1 MKLALTP
8 FQQSVVTASRVDR
21 KVVNTFRLLLSC
33 ACLLEICYLLLIVC
47 SLLPS
52 LHLSSTP
59 LVAGWSRIPVFATIE
74 HAFLQQAWLSSTLL
88 GATFLGLIGIYIVA
102 SFGLSRISPIGVARG
117 WLYFL
122 LGTAFLFG
130 VTLLFQP
137 MLFSDDVFTFMFTG
151 RLLSIYHLNPWTTI
165 PASIPNDP
173 YLVWVV
179 SGRATFNVF
188 GPLWLDITAG
198 LSSISSNPVVSLF
211 IFKGFIL
218 LTHLLNSLLV
228 WSILSQIAPERRALG
243 TLLYAWCPLA
253 LIELA
258 GSGHSEGPLLS
269 LLLLATLCYVK
280 LQHHRPRSDKPL
292 RLSWWM
298 LNMGY
303 RRQPQGFVATRPWIG
318 AGRQPQGFVAT
329 RVSPIGAG
337 RQPQGFV
344 ATRELFL
351 HLGTLLLFGLAL
363 SINLIALLVVPL
375 YIWFDLRAERSIAR
389 VCLSF
394 CWQILVVLLPEV
406 LLIASFWTGAET
418 FFNLTSSVD
427 MDHFV
432 HAPVGILAAPL
443 HSLYRAFTPH
453 GVSVVLNPDLAADVT
468 IRASAALIFIVLYAN
483 LFSKVRAAPTTLEEM
498 RKSPTAD
505 QLQVPGIDVL
515 LSCSGTAVFWYLI
528 LISGWFWPWYILW
541 MLWPFVLWRFNTFS
555 SAILVLA
562 GTALFIYA
570 FVGFTSTPLA
580 TYQSAIIFGV
590 PLVYLLIVRNRQR
603 HAERTI
609 KTYGGRSQTTKN

>member
-1 MKLALTP
+1 MELALTP
-8 FQQSVVTASRVDR
+8 FQRFITVASRTDR
-21 KVVNTFRLLLSC
+21 KVESTFRLLLSC
-33 ACLLEICYLLLIVC
+33 ACLLEVCYLSLIIC

-59 LVAGWSRIPVFATIE
+59 LAAGWSRIPVFAAIE
-74 HAFLQQAWLSSTLL
+74 HAFLQQAWLSSMLL
-88 GATFLGLIGIYIVA
+88 GATFVGLIGIYIVA
-102 SFGLSRISPIGVARG
+102 SFGLSRIALTERARG

-122 LGTAFLFG
+122 VGTTFLFG

-165 PASIPNDP
+165 PASIPHDP

-198 LSSISSNPVVSLF
+198 LSALSSNPVISLF

-218 LTHLLNSLLV
+218 LTHLFNSLLV
-228 WSILSQIAPERRALG
+228 WSILTQIAPERRALG
-243 TLLYAWCPLA
+243 TLLYTWSPLA

-258 GSGHSEGPLLS
+258 GSGHSEGALLS
-269 LLLLATLCYVK
+269 LLLLATFCYVK
-280 LQHHRPRSDKPL
+280 LQQRRSRLSFPALRSDNPL
-292 RLSWWM
+292 RLSWWTR
-298 LNMGY
+298 LQGY
-303 RRQPQGFVATRPWIG
+303 RRQGQAAVATRRFSYDPG
-318 AGRQPQGFVAT
+318 VD
-329 RVSPIGAG
+329 V
-337 RQPQGFV
+337 
-344 ATRELFL
+344 L

-375 YIWFDLRAERSIAR
+375 YIWFDLRTERSIAR
-389 VCLSF
+389 VSLSF
-394 CWQILVVLLPEV
+394 CWQILIVLLPEV
-406 LLIASFWTGAET
+406 LLIALFWTGAET

-432 HAPVGILAAPL
+432 HAPVGILATPL

-453 GVSVVLNPDLAADVT
+453 GLSVVLNPDLAADVT
-468 IRASAALIFIVLYAN
+468 VRASAALIFVVLYAN
-483 LFSKVRAAPTTLEEM
+483 LFSNVRSAPTTLEEM
-498 RKSPTAD
+498 RKSLTAD
-505 QLQVPGIDVL
+505 QIQVPGFDVL

-590 PLVYLLIVRNRQR
+590 PLVYLLVVRKRQR
-603 HAERTI
+603 HAERTVTI
-609 KTYGGRSQTTKN
+609 HGGRSQTTKN

>member
-1 MKLALTP
+1 M
-8 FQQSVVTASRVDR
+8 R
-21 KVVNTFRLLLSC
+21 NTFRLLLSC
-33 ACLLEICYLLLIVC
+33 ACLLEVCYLLLIVC
-47 SLLPS
+47 SLLPG

-59 LVAGWSRIPVFATIE
+59 LVAGWSRISVFAAIE
-74 HAFLQQAWLSSTLL
+74 HAFLQQAWLSSILL
-88 GATFLGLIGIYIVA
+88 GVTFTGLIGIYIVA
-102 SFGLSRISPIGVARG
+102 SLGLSRIASSEMARS

-122 LGTAFLFG
+122 LGGALIFG

-151 RLLSIYHLNPWTTI
+151 RLLSIYHLNPWVTI

-173 YLVWVV
+173 YLTWVV
-179 SGRATFNVF
+179 SGRETFNIF
-188 GPLWLDITAG
+188 GPLWLDIAAG
-198 LSSISSNPVVSLF
+198 LSTISSSPTTSLF

-218 LTHLLNSLLV
+218 ATHLLNGLLV

-258 GSGHSEGPLLS
+258 GGGHSEGALLS
-269 LLLLATLCYVK
+269 LLLLTTLLYIK
-280 LQHHRPRSDKPL
+280 LQQHPS
-292 RLSWWM
+292 RLSWWTRS
-298 LNMGY
+298 NTSE
-303 RRQPQGFVATRPWIG
+303 RRQGQAAVATRYP
-318 AGRQPQGFVAT
+318 GRHA
-329 RVSPIGAG
+329 
-337 RQPQGFV
+337 
-344 ATRELFL
+344 L
-351 HLGTLLLFGLAL
+351 HLGILLLFGLVL

-375 YIWFDLRAERSIAR
+375 YIWFDLRAERNIAR
-389 VCLSF
+389 VCLGF
-394 CWQILVVLLPEV
+394 CWQILVVLIPEV
-406 LLIASFWTGAET
+406 LFILPFWTGAET

-468 IRASAALIFIVLYAN
+468 VRASAALIFVVLYAN
-483 LFSKVRAAPTTLEEM
+483 LFSKVRAAPTTVEEM

-505 QLQVPGIDVL
+505 QILLPGFDVL
-515 LSCSGTAVFWYLI
+515 LSCSGTAVFWYMI

-570 FVGFTSTPLA
+570 FVGFTSAPLA
-580 TYQSAIIFGV
+580 TYQSAIIFGI
-590 PLVYLLIVRNRQR
+590 PLVYLLIVRSRQR

-609 KTYGGRSQTTKN
+609 KIYGGRSQTTKN

>member
-8 FQQSVVTASRVDR
+8 FQHFITVASRADR
-21 KVVNTFRLLLSC
+21 KVENTFRLLLFC
-33 ACLLEICYLLLIVC
+33 ACLSEVCYLLLIIC

-59 LVAGWSRIPVFATIE
+59 LVVGWSRIPVFAAIE
-74 HAFLQQAWLSSTLL
+74 HAFLQQAWLSSMLL
-88 GATFLGLIGIYIVA
+88 GATFVGLIGIYIVA
-102 SFGLSRISPIGVARG
+102 SFGLSRIALVERARG

-122 LGTAFLFG
+122 VGTTFLFG

-165 PASIPNDP
+165 PASIPHDP

-198 LSSISSNPVVSLF
+198 LSALSSNPIMSLF

-228 WSILSQIAPERRALG
+228 WSILTQIAPERRALG
-243 TLLYAWCPLA
+243 TLLYAWSPLA

-258 GSGHSEGPLLS
+258 GGGHSEGALLS
-269 LLLLATLCYVK
+269 LLLLATFCYVK
-280 LQHHRPRSDKPL
+280 LQQRRSRLSFSGPRSNKPL
-292 RLSWWM
+292 RLSEW
-298 LNMGY
+298 LSL
-303 RRQPQGFVATRPWIG
+303 RVPLRRVEQRQPQGFVATRRFSHDPGID
-318 AGRQPQGFVAT
+318 V
-329 RVSPIGAG
+329 
-337 RQPQGFV
+337 
-344 ATRELFL
+344 L
-351 HLGTLLLFGLAL
+351 HVGTLLLFGLAL

-389 VCLSF
+389 VSLSF
-394 CWQILVVLLPEV
+394 CWQILIILLPEL
-406 LLIASFWTGAET
+406 LLIALFWTGAET
-418 FFNLTSSVD
+418 FFNITSSVD

-453 GVSVVLNPDLAADVT
+453 GLSVVLNPDLAADVT
-468 IRASAALIFIVLYAN
+468 IRASAALIFVVLYAN
-483 LFSKVRAAPTTLEEM
+483 LFSKVRSAPTTLEEM
-498 RKSPTAD
+498 RKSLTAD
-505 QLQVPGIDVL
+505 QIQVPGFDVL

-580 TYQSAIIFGV
+580 TYQSAIIFGI
-590 PLVYLLIVRNRQR
+590 PLVYLLVVRRRQR
-603 HAERTI
+603 HAERTATI
-609 KTYGGRSQTTKN
+609 HGGRSQTTKN